1 MVFAQEPDGERR
13 PRVCFVGLDA
23 ATLDLVKPWVMEG
36 RLPTF
41 AKLMDEGCYGELAV
55 EIPPVTVPNWPTL
68 VMGKNTGK
76 HGLIYFIRRGAG
88 EVKTSVINYQWFKH
102 QTIWE
107 ILGRCGKKSIVVNV
121 PVTYPPQPMNG
132 LMITGYLTPPSAKDI
147 TYPPD
152 LIREIEAQVGRYKLY
167 PDVVYAPGKEEEFLA
182 NLHEIVDQRVGT
194 IQYLMKNYEWDFFM
208 VVFMSPDVVQ
218 HAFWRFMDRSH
229 PDHDPEGAE
238 KYGEGIFGI
247 YQRMD
252 EALHWIMEEL
262 DGQAHLI
269 VASDHGA
276 GKLLQKTHLNN
287 WLLDAGLLQLK
298 RRPLTR
304 LKYWLFRHGF
314 TPQTAF
320 TLANRLGLAD
330 LRKKVHTPK
339 KPKESLRKLFLSYHD
354 IDWTRTRAYAFGGLG
369 QIYINVKG
377 REPYGRLVAGSQ
389 EYEDLRN
396 EVIRK
401 LKELTLP
408 ESGVPFV
415 ERAYK
420 KEELFWGDELDSLP
434 DIFIIPHNMEY
445 EDVGVYEFW
454 SNKLFDHMAGT
465 MSGMHREL
473 GMFMMWGPGV
483 KAGLEVERPHI
494 LDITPTMLYLLGLP
508 VPRDLDGKVLTS
520 AFEDTHVRSF
530 PVDYTDVS
538 TDKSNLDE
546 EYPAE
551 EDEAIRERLKALGY
565 LQ

>member
-1 MVFAQEPDGERR
+1 MASTQKPDGDKR

-23 ATLDLVKPWVMEG
+23 ATLDLVRPWVIEG
-36 RLPTF
+36 KLPTF
-41 AKLMDEGCYGELAV
+41 AKLMNEGCYGELTV

-76 HGLIYFIRRGAG
+76 HGLVYFIRRRA
-88 EVKTSVINYQWFKH
+88 EEIKTSVINYQWFKH

-107 ILGRCGKKSIVVNV
+107 ILGRWGKKSIVVNV

-132 LMITGYLTPPSAKDI
+132 LMITGYLSPPSARDI

-152 LIREIEAQVGRYKLY
+152 LLAEIETQVGEYKLY
-167 PDVVYAPGKEEEFLA
+167 PDVVYAPGKEEKFLA
-182 NLHEIVDQRVGT
+182 NLHQMVDQRVGT
-194 IQYLMKNYEWDFFM
+194 VQYLMKNYEWDFFM
-208 VVFMSPDVVQ
+208 VVFMSTDMVQ
-218 HAFWRFMDRSH
+218 HALWRFMDQSH
-229 PDHDPEGAE
+229 PDYDPEGAK
-238 KYGEGIFGI
+238 KYGEGILSI

-252 EALHWIMEEL
+252 EALHWIIEEL
-262 DGQAHLI
+262 DEQDHLI

-304 LKYWLFRHGF
+304 VKYWLFRHGF
-314 TPQTAF
+314 TPQTA
-320 TLANRLGLAD
+320 LALAYRMGLSD
-330 LRKKVHTPK
+330 LRKKFHTPK
-339 KPKESLRKLFLSYHD
+339 KPKGFLRKLFLSYHD
-354 IDWTRTRAYAFGGLG
+354 IDWARTKAYAFGGLG

-389 EYEDLRN
+389 EYEDLRD
-396 EVIRK
+396 EIIRQ
-401 LKELTLP
+401 LKEITLP
-408 ESGVPFV
+408 GSDVPFV
-415 ERAYK
+415 DRAHK

-434 DIFIIPHNMEY
+434 DILIIPHNMEY
-445 EDVGVYEFW
+445 EDVGIYEFW
-454 SNKLFDHMAGT
+454 SNKLFDHLAGA

-473 GMFMMWGPGV
+473 GMFMIWGPGV
-483 KAGLEVERPHI
+483 KAGLEVEGTHI
-494 LDITPTMLYLLGLP
+494 LDMAPTMLYLLGVP
-508 VPRDLDGKVLTS
+508 VPGELDGKVLTG
-520 AFEDTHVRSF
+520 AIEDTHVRSH

-538 TDKSNLDE
+538 TDKRNLDE
-546 EYPAE
+546 EYSSE